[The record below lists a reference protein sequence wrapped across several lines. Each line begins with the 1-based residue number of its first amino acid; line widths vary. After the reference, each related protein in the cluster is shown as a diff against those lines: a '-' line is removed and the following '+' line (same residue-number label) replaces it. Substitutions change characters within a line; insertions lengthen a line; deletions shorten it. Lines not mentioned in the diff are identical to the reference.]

1 MFKTYLEWKLDKKTK
16 QLESQFKLDKQVTK
30 LKFKGNQKKFE
41 LNAQIDSVFDRIRSA
56 NGQRQK
62 LTRISDKSAD
72 SWKVVD
78 EYAPDELASGSEKQE
93 TLTESQGGSK
103 QENET
108 AYVRPSWARQKIQWI
123 SSFFAVN

>member
-72 SWKVVD
+72 SWKVAD
-78 EYAPDELASGSEKQE
+78 EYAPDELASGS
-93 TLTESQGGSK
+93 ESQGGSK